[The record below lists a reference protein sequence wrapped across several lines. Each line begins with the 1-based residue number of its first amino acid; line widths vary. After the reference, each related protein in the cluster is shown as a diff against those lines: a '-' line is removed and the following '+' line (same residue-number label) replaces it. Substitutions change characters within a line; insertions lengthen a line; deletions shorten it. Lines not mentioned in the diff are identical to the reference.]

1 MDSGPRSETGAVVV
15 SAARAPELGPWPDP
29 GQSRPSC
36 SGAWS
41 HTHGGWAGAR
51 VHAGAGRAW
60 SHLSSGQQRSAE
72 SRRPGLWARDTRR
85 HVARSLCNVSLS
97 TCAVC
102 PEPGCTL
109 LLPGIPT
116 NI

>member
-1 MDSGPRSETGAVVV
+1 MARPRAV
-15 SAARAPELGPWPDP
+15 SAQLQRGLVTHTRRGGPGRACTPGP
-29 GQSRPSC
+29 
-36 SGAWS
+36 
-41 HTHGGWAGAR
+41 
-51 VHAGAGRAW
+51 GAGRAW

>member
-1 MDSGPRSETGAVVV
+1 MDSETGAVVV
-15 SAARAPELGPWPDP
+15 SAARATELGPWPDP
-29 GQSRPSC
+29 RQSRHSC

-41 HTHGGWAGAR
+41 HTHARMGRDARARRGRPLAR
-51 VHAGAGRAW
+51 VD
-60 SHLSSGQQRSAE
+60 SPELGQQRSAPVSGVTE
-72 SRRPGLWARDTRR
+72 AAG
-85 HVARSLCNVSLS
+85 HVAPRCHAVTLSRWSLY

-102 PEPGCTL
+102 PEPGSGL

>member
-1 MDSGPRSETGAVVV
+1 MARPRAV
-15 SAARAPELGPWPDP
+15 SAQLQRGLVTHTRRGGPERACTP
-29 GQSRPSC
+29 
-36 SGAWS
+36 
-41 HTHGGWAGAR
+41 
-51 VHAGAGRAW
+51 GRAG

-85 HVARSLCNVSLS
+85 HVARSLCNVSLC